1 MNDYTD
7 LPAIF
12 GQSPYASYDSQE
24 VKAYINLNFDGIT
37 AGNCSIALLPLCV
50 VSLPPSADIM
60 SDHTR
65 INSLSCCSALQGT
78 CVHECG
84 RQGCW

>member
-37 AGNCSIALLPLCV
+37 AGNCSIALLPL
-50 VSLPPSADIM
+50 VSLPPSADNHVRPH
-60 SDHTR
+60 SYQQPV
-65 INSLSCCSALQGT
+65 LLQ
-78 CVHECG
+78 
-84 RQGCW
+84 RSSRNLRS